1 VDFDPSRLRRGELIV
16 GASAIVLLASM
27 FALKWYG
34 LSIVTGPAATK
45 LGVATSRDGWTALS
59 NVRWLVLLT
68 VLCSLAL
75 VFLQATRR
83 APALPVTMS
92 VIVLVLAILT
102 ALALL
107 YRVVINEP
115 GADNLVE
122 QKAGAFV
129 GLISAIA
136 LVYGGYQSLRQE
148 GIAPRDA
155 PVEIET
161 IRPSSA
167 GGS

>member
-34 LSIVTGPAATK
+34 LSSAIGPTATK
-45 LGVATSRDGWTALS
+45 LGVASSLDGWTALS
-59 NVRWLVLLT
+59 RIHWLLALT
-68 VLCSLAL
+68 IACSLGL
-75 VFLQATRR
+75 VFVQATRR
-83 APALPVTMS
+83 APALPVSMS

-136 LVYGGYQSLRQE
+136 LLFGSYQSLRQE
-148 GIAPRDA
+148 GIAARDA
-155 PVEIET
+155 PAEIET
-161 IRPSSA
+161 VRPSSA